1 MAMTLRSRG
10 CRSWSGAAAAAAVLL
25 TPVIVSAQPTVTRR
39 ASAPHVTVELI
50 TDRDVAGAA
59 TQWLGLRFTLDPG
72 WHIYWLNPGD
82 SGGPPDVHWQ
92 LPAGMMV
99 GPLEWP
105 VPQRIDA
112 GDFVNY
118 GYLHTVVLPARL
130 VVAAGVPAAPA
141 VIRASIRW
149 LVCRDLCVS
158 GQGSVELRFPL
169 AGPDRASLTSW
180 GNDIRGA
187 RELVPQRAPPTWT
200 ASATAGKIGFA
211 LAVRTGRR
219 ESHGFFFPL
228 EPGQI
233 DDSAPQALTP
243 LVDGF
248 RLELRKSAQ
257 LVKDPAALHGVVSL
271 PDGRSFEIAA
281 PVSR

>member
-1 MAMTLRSRG
+1 MEMPLRSRG
-10 CRSWSGAAAAAAVLL
+10 CRSWSGAAVAGVALL
-25 TPVIVSAQPTVTRR
+25 TAAIASAQQMPTRR
-39 ASAPHVTVELI
+39 AFAPHVTVELV
-50 TDRDVAGAA
+50 TDRDVAGAG

-82 SGGPPDVHWQ
+82 SGGPPEVQWQ
-92 LPAGMMV
+92 LPTGMRV

-112 GDFVNY
+112 GGFVNY

-130 VVAAGVPAAPA
+130 VVSAGVPTSPA
-141 VIRASIRW
+141 VIRASIHW

-169 AGPDRASLTSW
+169 SGPDRASVTSW
-180 GNDIRGA
+180 GKDIRAA

-200 ASATAGKIGFA
+200 ASAIAGRDGFA

-219 ESHGFFFPL
+219 ESQGIFFPL
-228 EPGQI
+228 EPSQI
-233 DDSAPQALTP
+233 DDSAPQALTA
-243 LVDGF
+243 LADGF
-248 RLELRKSAQ
+248 RLDLRKSAQ
-257 LVKDPAALHGVVSL
+257 LVKDPAALRGVVSL